1 MRKQKGLNLVW
12 GLDYKRIMRNVWYV
26 ILMFFCL
33 GCGPDSAFDCLQNA
47 GTIVEEEVEVDEFKH
62 IIVFKR
68 IQLIVQKGDEQK
80 VVIQTGKNLLNE
92 INVRVEDSILKL
104 SDYNSCNFSRDYDIT
119 KIFVTTPDIRQ
130 IRNSSGLT
138 VESRGILTFDEL
150 ALVSEDR
157 FNEDGFHKDGD
168 FRLTLDVNS
177 LNVDANGLS
186 KFYLDGNVRSAFFG
200 LYDSDVRVEAAN
212 LEVLDVGFIHRSTN
226 KLIVNPIERLRGQIR
241 GLGDVISVNR
251 PPIVEVEELYT
262 GTLIFQ

>member
-1 MRKQKGLNLVW
+1 MLSF
-12 GLDYKRIMRNVWYV
+12 M
-26 ILMFFCL
+26 MFWN
-33 GCGPDSAFDCLQNA
+33 CGPDSAFDCIQNSGA
-47 GTIVEEEVEVDEFKH
+47 IVQEEVEVDVFSK

-68 IQLIVQKGDEQK
+68 IQLIVIDGETQK
-80 VVIQTGKNLLNE
+80 VVVETGENLFNE

-104 SDYNSCNFSRDYDIT
+104 SDYNSCNFVRDYGIT
-119 KIFVTTPDIRQ
+119 KVYVTSPNINR

-138 VESRGILTFDEL
+138 VESRGTLSYDKL
-150 ALVSEDR
+150 ALLSEDR
-157 FNEDGFHKDGD
+157 FNEDGFYKNGD
-168 FRLTLDVNS
+168 FRLTLDLGS

-186 KFYLDGNVRSAFFG
+186 KFYLDGKVRSAFFG

-226 KLIVNPIERLRGQIR
+226 KLIVNPILSLKGQIR

-251 PPIVEVEELYT
+251 PPIVEVEEFYT